1 MKKYHVSYNE
11 SEEMIEVESTEIGPI
26 IEEEF
31 NEIKSRGEQQDIY
44 DEIRELSIGE
54 EYVYY
59 RHHDQM
65 ATLRIKR
72 VS

>member
-1 MKKYHVSYNE
+1 MRKYHVSYNE
-11 SEEMIEVESTEIGPI
+11 GEEMVEVESMEIGSI

-31 NEIKSRGEQQDIY
+31 NGIKSRGEQQDIY
-44 DEIRELSIGE
+44 DEVRELSIGE
-54 EYVYY
+54 EYTYY

-65 ATLRIKR
+65 ETLSIKR